1 MRSLAKAAKKLVRG
15 GLVWFGLIFL
25 QLSKELIHRNSGPSR
40 LMNPSGGELGEDT
53 VNREG
58 KLTPPVLKV
67 VFPIGPL
74 PLAVAEPWL

>member
-1 MRSLAKAAKKLVRG
+1 
-15 GLVWFGLIFL
+15 
-25 QLSKELIHRNSGPSR
+25 
-40 LMNPSGGELGEDT
+40 MNPSGGELGEDT

-58 KLTPPVLKV
+58 KLTRPVLKV